1 MTNYRRVLPRDLF
14 NEANLLKNYARL
26 WILLNESNQI
36 IGQILEHS
44 ADTFDI
50 QQNESSGGLTIA
62 NLTFVV
68 KGETYVLER
77 PLNSREEWSLMVS
90 SCHSRIDFE
99 EISVFDDSGNF
110 SNEMRKLLEMKD

>member
-1 MTNYRRVLPRDLF
+1 MSNYRRVLPRDLF

-26 WILLNESNQI
+26 WILLNESDQK

-44 ADTFDI
+44 ASTFDI

-90 SCHSRIDFE
+90 SCHSNVDFE
-99 EISVFDDSGNF
+99 EISVFNNSGDFSDD
-110 SNEMRKLLEMKD
+110 MRKFLEVRD